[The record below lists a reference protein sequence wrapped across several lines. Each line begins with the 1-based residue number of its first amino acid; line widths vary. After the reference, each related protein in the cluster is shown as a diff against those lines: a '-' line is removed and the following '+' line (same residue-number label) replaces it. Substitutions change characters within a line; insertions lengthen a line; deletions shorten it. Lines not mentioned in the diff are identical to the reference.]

1 MAKKIKLKSNSQ
13 KSKKRRIIDTVAIL
27 CLACIVIA
35 SIAGFLV
42 LNKIL
47 DERQPFQQQLLEG
60 ATPTVILASNGEV
73 AMELSNGDGIREN
86 ITYDQVPQVVIDAFL
101 AVEDSR
107 FFKHNGFDLPR
118 FLKSFLENIKQGG
131 FAQGGSTLTMQ
142 MIDVS
147 HTTTTPYQNTIQK
160 LIAKVEEI
168 FLALD
173 AESYLSKEEILMK
186 YLNLINF
193 GGPARGIQKGAQY
206 YFGKDI
212 SEVTLSEA
220 AFLAGVINAPNAYNP
235 YLNYENAVARRNT
248 ALALMKQH
256 GYISEEEYQL
266 ALNTKLAFQLNG
278 TTTFDGLPLQSFIDY
293 LDQYCREK
301 LNINIYEGNMTI
313 YTTMDLEVQQMYDAI
328 MNGEYGILPENYP
341 LLQLG
346 SAVVRVEDGSVA
358 AIGGGRNYTGN
369 DRKNFGFGVERQTGS
384 SIKPLL
390 DYTLAFEYLGWATDQ
405 IIADIP
411 MNYRGTELSLHN
423 ADNKFRGDVNI
434 ADAISYSWNIPAI
447 TALQDVADTI
457 GIQKIID
464 TMKKLGFAVF
474 QDMKTD
480 QFEFTM
486 GIGGGSMATTPL
498 EMASAYQTLANGGV
512 HIEPYPVTRIDFADE
527 TKEDYVHEPVSTQV
541 FSPQASYLMN
551 NLLVKA
557 VSDYSGNFQSIMK
570 SNYQVATKT
579 GTSDWGDLGLQ
590 HGIPETAAKDSWMVS
605 YTTKYVVASWTG
617 FYSGQDGYLTGDL
630 IFKNTCGN
638 LNRKIFDK
646 VHSNNRPSDFAQPSG
661 VVSITHLKGLFDK
674 GHYAV
679 PDGTPSNLITTGLVK
694 SEFATLK
701 TLNSDEISELKSF
714 SASVNENTKYIDFSF
729 AAYPDAEALKPFD
742 GKYHGVPDDPKFEG
756 TKIFHKSLVF
766 GPIVYKVEAFQGG
779 ASLGAFTYSTET
791 GSDKLNI
798 TPGIEAKVCG
808 YYAYSN
814 NNSKSN
820 EICVTLSAEETAKMA
835 DTNPNHPDNPE
846 NPTDPTDD

>member
-278 TTTFDGLPLQSFIDY
+278 TTTFDGLPLQSFIDF
-293 LDQYCREK
+293 LDQYCR
-301 LNINIYEGNMTI
+301 
-313 YTTMDLEVQQMYDAI
+313 
-328 MNGEYGILPENYP
+328 
-341 LLQLG
+341 
-346 SAVVRVEDGSVA
+346 
-358 AIGGGRNYTGN
+358 
-369 DRKNFGFGVERQTGS
+369 
-384 SIKPLL
+384 
-390 DYTLAFEYLGWATDQ
+390 
-405 IIADIP
+405 
-411 MNYRGTELSLHN
+411 
-423 ADNKFRGDVNI
+423 
-434 ADAISYSWNIPAI
+434 
-447 TALQDVADTI
+447 
-457 GIQKIID
+457 
-464 TMKKLGFAVF
+464 
-474 QDMKTD
+474 
-480 QFEFTM
+480 
-486 GIGGGSMATTPL
+486 
-498 EMASAYQTLANGGV
+498 
-512 HIEPYPVTRIDFADE
+512 
-527 TKEDYVHEPVSTQV
+527 
-541 FSPQASYLMN
+541 
-551 NLLVKA
+551 
-557 VSDYSGNFQSIMK
+557 
-570 SNYQVATKT
+570 
-579 GTSDWGDLGLQ
+579 
-590 HGIPETAAKDSWMVS
+590 
-605 YTTKYVVASWTG
+605 
-617 FYSGQDGYLTGDL
+617 
-630 IFKNTCGN
+630 
-638 LNRKIFDK
+638 
-646 VHSNNRPSDFAQPSG
+646 
-661 VVSITHLKGLFDK
+661 
-674 GHYAV
+674 
-679 PDGTPSNLITTGLVK
+679 
-694 SEFATLK
+694 
-701 TLNSDEISELKSF
+701 
-714 SASVNENTKYIDFSF
+714 
-729 AAYPDAEALKPFD
+729 
-742 GKYHGVPDDPKFEG
+742 
-756 TKIFHKSLVF
+756 
-766 GPIVYKVEAFQGG
+766 
-779 ASLGAFTYSTET
+779 
-791 GSDKLNI
+791 
-798 TPGIEAKVCG
+798 
-808 YYAYSN
+808 
-814 NNSKSN
+814 
-820 EICVTLSAEETAKMA
+820 
-835 DTNPNHPDNPE
+835 
-846 NPTDPTDD
+846 

>member
-173 AESYLSKEEILMK
+173 AESYLSKEEMK

-235 YLNYENAVARRNT
+235 YLNYENAIARRNT

-278 TTTFDGLPLQSFIDY
+278 TKTFDGLPL
-293 LDQYCREK
+293 
-301 LNINIYEGNMTI
+301 
-313 YTTMDLEVQQMYDAI
+313 
-328 MNGEYGILPENYP
+328 
-341 LLQLG
+341 
-346 SAVVRVEDGSVA
+346 
-358 AIGGGRNYTGN
+358 
-369 DRKNFGFGVERQTGS
+369 
-384 SIKPLL
+384 
-390 DYTLAFEYLGWATDQ
+390 
-405 IIADIP
+405 
-411 MNYRGTELSLHN
+411 H
-423 ADNKFRGDVNI
+423 
-434 ADAISYSWNIPAI
+434 
-447 TALQDVADTI
+447 
-457 GIQKIID
+457 
-464 TMKKLGFAVF
+464 
-474 QDMKTD
+474 
-480 QFEFTM
+480 
-486 GIGGGSMATTPL
+486 
-498 EMASAYQTLANGGV
+498 
-512 HIEPYPVTRIDFADE
+512 
-527 TKEDYVHEPVSTQV
+527 
-541 FSPQASYLMN
+541 
-551 NLLVKA
+551 
-557 VSDYSGNFQSIMK
+557 
-570 SNYQVATKT
+570 
-579 GTSDWGDLGLQ
+579 
-590 HGIPETAAKDSWMVS
+590 
-605 YTTKYVVASWTG
+605 
-617 FYSGQDGYLTGDL
+617 
-630 IFKNTCGN
+630 
-638 LNRKIFDK
+638 
-646 VHSNNRPSDFAQPSG
+646 
-661 VVSITHLKGLFDK
+661 
-674 GHYAV
+674 
-679 PDGTPSNLITTGLVK
+679 
-694 SEFATLK
+694 
-701 TLNSDEISELKSF
+701 
-714 SASVNENTKYIDFSF
+714 
-729 AAYPDAEALKPFD
+729 
-742 GKYHGVPDDPKFEG
+742 
-756 TKIFHKSLVF
+756 
-766 GPIVYKVEAFQGG
+766 
-779 ASLGAFTYSTET
+779 
-791 GSDKLNI
+791 
-798 TPGIEAKVCG
+798 
-808 YYAYSN
+808 
-814 NNSKSN
+814 
-820 EICVTLSAEETAKMA
+820 
-835 DTNPNHPDNPE
+835 
-846 NPTDPTDD
+846 